1 MKNTLTKRMFGLG
14 LSAVMLLSSVSVA
27 SADNY
32 GISTY
37 GTVYHANQKFDIAN
51 ASCREAIL
59 KCNGSA
65 DYDNFAPA
73 QVSWTNPANEALYQA
88 YCINP
93 AYPGYGDVADY
104 GIDIERF
111 DNSCIVDAG
120 GSGGSG
126 KTAGSASSAGNTI
139 AAFLEGAVNYGYPS
153 VSAETLLGG
162 NAADFGVTKG
172 QLEYAA
178 YLATKMAI
186 WSGIHNNY
194 GINTWSENTGATQ
207 YPHALRV
214 KVLAATKSIYNAAGS
229 YTPHDGQST
238 VTLTAGTPTLSG
250 SNYETTFMIANTDN
264 NVDGSDMYVE
274 MAAGGTFMDGLT
286 ICDEDGKEYP
296 TTKTSGGTERYILPD
311 GTTEFKA
318 VLADPGDAGA
328 SVELRL
334 YAQQKSK
341 ILLYGRSTSAGAQN
355 YVLAGNFYDNP
366 TASFVIGDTGIV
378 EDPDEPVTPSTPSGS
393 GDLEVIKLDARDDAT
408 PLPGITFDCYN
419 SKGQLIDTGTTDRNG
434 KWIPEI
440 LGPGT
445 YTIIERKSGNS
456 YQLTEP
462 TTLVITV
469 QEDKKATA
477 TFRDYPSQTVTMEK
491 EDATTGKPVPGV
503 EYEIMQID
511 GDGAWRA
518 TGKTDSNGKITWED
532 VPDGTYLV
540 REVSTVE
547 GYILDS
553 TPQYVTVKN
562 GQAPSLKF
570 LNSKFPGLMIMK
582 VDDAT
587 GEVIEAPT
595 TIKVEQID
603 GSYSTT
609 VQTEN
614 GVVTLKNLPVGSYKI
629 TEKSAPEGYVLD
641 DTPDTIYLG
650 ENESKQVIIRNLKAP
665 VLTIEKDDGKTGDP
679 ISGAKYEVKKSDGT
693 KIGVVETGADGKV
706 TLGMKG
712 SELGYL
718 EPDTYTVTEISVPE
732 PYMLAEKHQDIQL
745 KAGDQ
750 KSLLFE
756 NIKYPTLVIQKTDA
770 TTNKGV
776 ANVTFKIE
784 YEQADGGIKTVGTFR
799 TDSNGRITL
808 PYVEPGW
815 YIVTETIPAQ
825 GYQVPV
831 NPSTRIYLAP
841 GDNSY
846 LDTGNATDTTTNTGD
861 LNTGTN
867 SDVTITSGKD
877 YPVVDGIVNYLLN
890 SIVIKKADA
899 NNGKMLSGGTFEVI
913 RVTGETSGQN
923 GTVVCTVTTDASGVV
938 VITGLEAGAYA
949 VREIKAPENYLI
961 AETNLQTV
969 NLKADGT
976 SVVEVIFRNIPYGS
990 LLIVK
995 SDDATN
1001 KPISGTKFKVTTS
1014 DGTVVGNE
1022 NGVYTTGQNGEVL
1035 ISGLKPGSYIVSEM
1049 EASDGYVKDETP
1061 KTVKIGTDGGTYRLE
1076 FTNKALSGIKIMKT
1090 DSVSNEPLPNV
1101 EFLVSKLNGEVIGTF
1116 KTNDTGMIYI
1126 GDLEDGWYTVTETKG
1141 LEGYH
1146 WDKEPKTVEVKS
1158 GTQTIVEVENEPY
1171 SCLVIEKTN
1180 SRNDRPI
1187 AGTEFLVTKLNG
1199 EQIGY
1204 YETDKSGMIVIEG
1217 LEEGTYLVKETK
1229 AAKGYLLDSKA
1240 KEVQVKDGERT
1251 TLKVENDPLASI
1263 LIHKIDSVTKEGI
1276 YGVPFILY
1284 DADNKPIGQ
1293 YETDDEGY
1301 IYIEDELPAGKYKLR
1316 ELEPAE
1322 GYLADNKVRTITVQK
1337 GRTTEVEWENTPQM
1351 GQIQI
1356 TKKSS
1361 DDNPYNGFPAGTV
1374 LKGAEFEIYDR
1385 SNNLVDT
1392 IVTNKN
1398 GIAISKTLP
1407 LGRYIIRETKTPDF
1421 YGANAQDIQTEIEYV
1436 GQIVRLEVYN
1446 SSLYTN
1452 VAVNK
1457 KGYTQVA
1464 PNQSIRYEFTGI
1476 KNNSTVALNSFYWRD
1491 TLPVEAVRLDKI
1503 ITGTWNQRLSYK
1515 IVYKTNLH
1523 DYRTLADNLD
1533 TSKNNVILASPAA
1546 LGLPSNEYITEIMF
1560 VFGTVKSGFAQVET
1574 PYIYCN
1580 VLPTVTHEQRFTN
1593 STDVGGLHQG
1603 QWIMSNDRWV
1613 TVVYGKQE
1621 VQKLPRTGY

>member
-1 MKNTLTKRMFGLG
+1 M
-14 LSAVMLLSSVSVA
+14 MLLSSVSVA

-32 GISTY
+32 DISTY

-51 ASCREAIL
+51 ANCREAIL
-59 KCNGSA
+59 KCNGNV

-73 QVSWTNPANEALYQA
+73 QVSWTNPATEALYQA

-104 GIDIERF
+104 SIDIERF

-139 AAFLEGAVNYGYPS
+139 AAFLEGAVNHGYPS

-162 NAADFGVTKG
+162 SASDFGVSKS

-186 WSGIHNNY
+186 WSGIHTNY
-194 GINTWSENTGATQ
+194 GINTWSENTGATK

-214 KVLAATKSIYNAAGS
+214 KVLAATKAIYHAAGS

-250 SNYETTFMIANTDN
+250 NDYETTFTIAHTEN

-274 MAAGGTFMDGLT
+274 MAAGGIFRDGLT
-286 ICDEDGKEYP
+286 ICDMDGKEYP
-296 TTKTSGGTERYILPD
+296 ISKTASGSERYILPD

-318 VLADPGDAGA
+318 VLADVGDAGA

-341 ILLYGRSTSAGAQN
+341 ILLYGRSTTAKVQN

-366 TASFVIGDTGIV
+366 TASFVIGDAGEV
-378 EDPDEPVTPSTPSGS
+378 EDGKPTASAK
-393 GDLEVIKLDARDDAT
+393 LIVIKLDARDDKT
-408 PLPGITFDCYN
+408 PLSGVTFDCYN
-419 SKGQLIDTGTTDRNG
+419 AKGQLIDTGTTDRDG

-440 LGPGT
+440 PGSGT
-445 YTIIERKSGNS
+445 YTIIERDSGNS

-462 TTLVITV
+462 TSLVITV
-469 QEDKKATA
+469 QEGKKATA

-491 EDATTGKPVPGV
+491 EDATTGKPIPGV

-518 TGKTDSNGKITWED
+518 TGKTDSDGKIAWED

-570 LNSKFPGLMIMK
+570 LNSKFPGLTIMK
-582 VDDAT
+582 VDKQT
-587 GEVIEAPT
+587 GEVIKAAAT
-595 TIKVEQID
+595 FLVEQIN
-603 GSYSTT
+603 GSYSTAVET
-609 VQTEN
+609 KN
-614 GVVTLKNLPVGSYKI
+614 GIAELKNLPVGSYKI

-641 DTPDTIYLG
+641 TTPGTIYLG
-650 ENESKQVIIRNLKAP
+650 KNESKQYIAYNLKAP
-665 VLTIEKDDGKTGDP
+665 VLTIEKDDAKTGDP

-693 KIGVVETGADGKV
+693 KIGIAETGADGKV

-712 SELGYL
+712 SVLGYL

-745 KAGDQ
+745 RAGDQ

-756 NIKYPTLVIQKTDA
+756 NIKYPTLVVQKTDA

-776 ANVTFKIE
+776 ANTTFKIE

-799 TDSNGRITL
+799 TDADGRITL

-825 GYQVPV
+825 GYQKPQNPV
-831 NPSTRIYLAP
+831 TRVYLSP

-846 LDTGNATDTTTNTGD
+846 LDVGDVTDTTPNTG
-861 LNTGTN
+861 NTTN
-867 SDVTITSGKD
+867 GITITSGKD
-877 YPVVDGIVNYLLN
+877 YPVVGDIVNYPLN
-890 SIVIKKADA
+890 SIVIKKVDA
-899 NNGKMLSGGTFEVI
+899 NTGEMLDGATFEVI

-923 GTVVCTVTTDASGVV
+923 GTVVCTVTTDHSGVI

-949 VREIKAPENYLI
+949 VREIKAPVNYLI
-961 AETNLQTV
+961 AETDLQTV

-976 SVVEVIFRNIPYGS
+976 SVVEVIFRNLPYGS
-990 LLIVK
+990 LLISKV
-995 SDDATN
+995 DAETN
-1001 KPISGTKFKVTTS
+1001 EPLTGATFKVTTS
-1014 DGTVVGNE
+1014 DGTVVGNDDGE
-1022 NGVYTTGQNGEVL
+1022 FTTDNNGEILVPNL
-1035 ISGLKPGSYIVSEM
+1035 EPGSYVVTELR
-1049 EASDGYVKDETP
+1049 APVGYSKDTTP

-1076 FTNKALSGIKIMKT
+1076 FTNKALSGIKIIKT
-1090 DSVSNEPLPNV
+1090 DSETNAPLEGVS
-1101 EFLVSKLNGEVIGTF
+1101 FAVSKLNGEKIGTY
-1116 KTNDTGMIYI
+1116 TTDNAGMIYI
-1126 GDLEDGWYTVTETKG
+1126 GNLEDGWYTVTETKG

-1146 WDKEPKTVEVKS
+1146 WDEEPRTVEVKS

-1187 AGTEFLVTKLNG
+1187 EGVEFLVTKLNG

-1204 YETDKSGMIVIEG
+1204 YETDESGMIVVEG
-1217 LEEGTYLVKETK
+1217 LEEGTYLVKETE
-1229 AAKGYLLDSKA
+1229 AAKGYLLDSEA

-1263 LIHKIDSVTKEGI
+1263 LIHKIDSVTGEGI
-1276 YGVPFILY
+1276 YGVTFILY
-1284 DADNKPIGQ
+1284 DSDNNPIGQ
-1293 YETDDEGY
+1293 FVSDDEGY
-1301 IYIEDELPAGKYKLR
+1301 VHIEKELEAGKYKLR
-1316 ELEPAE
+1316 EIEPAK
-1322 GYLADNKVRTITVQK
+1322 GYLDDNKVRTITVQK
-1337 GRTTEVEWENTPQM
+1337 GKTTEIEWENTPQM

-1385 SNNLVDT
+1385 SNNLMDT
-1392 IVTNKN
+1392 VVTDKN

-1407 LGRYIIRETKTPDF
+1407 LGRYIIRETKAPDF
-1421 YGANAQDIQTEIEYV
+1421 YGANTQDIHTEIEYV

-1464 PNQSIRYEFTGI
+1464 PSQSIRYEFTGI
-1476 KNNSTVALNSFYWRD
+1476 KNNSTVSLNSFYWRD
-1491 TLPVEAVRLDKI
+1491 TLPTEAVRLDKI
-1503 ITGTWNQRLSYK
+1503 VTGTWNQRLSYK
-1515 IVYKTNLH
+1515 IVYKTNLQ

-1533 TSKNNVILASPAA
+1533 TSKNNVIAASPAA
-1546 LGLPSNEYITEIMF
+1546 LGLPANEYVTEIMF
-1560 VFGTVKSGFAQVET
+1560 VFGTVKSGFSQVET

-1580 VLPTVTHEQRFTN
+1580 VLPTVKHEQRFTN